1 MWVMKVI
8 LNQVELAYA
17 KGIDLSIRYQL
28 SKHIFSNASLNLT
41 KPRSLDAAKGED
53 YIPLAPTFTSI
64 GGIYYKAAT
73 GWNGGLNYRYIQNR
87 PANEDNSI
95 VAKGY
100 FLLDA
105 VINYTQPKY
114 EIGLSVENLLNSQ
127 WNEAQFA
134 TTSRLQYE
142 SAPVTELNYTPG
154 SPFFA
159 KLKLAVYF

>member
-1 MWVMKVI
+1 M
-8 LNQVELAYA
+8 VELA
-17 KGIDLSIRYQL
+17 
-28 SKHIFSNASLNLT
+28 
-41 KPRSLDAAKGED
+41 PMAA
-53 YIPLAPTFTSI
+53 PNFTSV
-64 GGIYYKAAT
+64 GGLTYRKTT
-73 GWNGGLNYRYIQNR
+73 GWNGSLRYRLMNDR

-114 EIGLSVENLLNSQ
+114 EIGLSVENLLNSK

-154 SPFFA
+154 TPFFA

>member
-1 MWVMKVI
+1 M
-8 LNQVELAYA
+8 
-17 KGIDLSIRYQL
+17 
-28 SKHIFSNASLNLT
+28 
-41 KPRSLDAAKGED
+41 
-53 YIPLAPTFTSI
+53 
-64 GGIYYKAAT
+64 
-73 GWNGGLNYRYIQNR
+73 NYRYIQNR

-114 EIGLSVENLLNSQ
+114 EIGLSVENLLNSK